1 MIKKSGGADP
11 LVRENIMD
19 QIFCSRNSF
28 YRNPLGSVEEGTTIH
43 LRIKVP
49 LYLKCSKALL
59 IVIDEG
65 KNSKRDNYAMT
76 WGGTADECEI
86 WECDFTPN
94 RMGLYWYT
102 FQLETPDGSR
112 FLVRDFGS
120 NARLD
125 YNIIYSWQ
133 LTCYKKGFE
142 TPDWPSGGVMYQIFP
157 DRFAF
162 SGESKRAG
170 REDRQY
176 HNSWD
181 ELPEWR
187 PNSEG
192 VITNT
197 DFFEGDLKGI
207 TQKLDYLADLG
218 VTCIYLNPIFEA
230 YSNHRYDTGSYEDI
244 DPLLGTQEDFETL
257 CAEAKKKGI
266 RVVNDGVF
274 SHTGSDSKY
283 FNRQGRY
290 KTIGA
295 FNSKESPYFSWY
307 DFNNWPYG
315 YNSWWGFD
323 TLPNTREDDP
333 NYNNYIN
340 GDDGIIRKWIK
351 AGNSGW
357 RLDVADE
364 LPDVF
369 IENLRKAAKAEDKD
383 AIIIGEVWE
392 DASNKESYG
401 SRRKFLLGEQLDT
414 VMNYPFRSA
423 ILEYLKGVDAYHIM
437 EGILCIIENYP
448 RPVIKNLMNFITT
461 HDTERA
467 ITLLAGEPLNGRDRQ
482 FQFSI
487 HMTDEQRGYGLRLMK
502 VAAGLQF
509 TLPGFPCVY
518 YGDEAGVEGYKDPF
532 NRSTYPWG
540 HENKEL
546 LEWHKSLAKFRKES
560 TCFNDGEFKDVFCKG
575 NIMSYVRYDDNCKVL
590 CIFNSSYEPCEA
602 PIPYEFSE
610 GKLAVSTHSDLKIE
624 NNSISMPGI
633 SCVLIKIG
641 K

>member
-1 MIKKSGGADP
+1 
-11 LVRENIMD
+11 MD

-28 YRNPLGSVEEGTTIH
+28 YRNPIGAVEEGTSIH

-49 LYLKCSKALL
+49 LYLKCSKAHL
-59 IVIDEG
+59 IVIDESR
-65 KNSKRDNYAMT
+65 NSKRDNYTML

-86 WECDFTPN
+86 WECDYAPSK
-94 RMGLYWYT
+94 MGLYWYT
-102 FQLETPDGSR
+102 FQLDTADGIR
-112 FLVRDFGS
+112 YLVRDFGS
-120 NARLD
+120 NARID
-125 YNIIYSWQ
+125 YNILYSWQ
-133 LTCYKKGFE
+133 LTCYKKGFD
-142 TPDWPSGGVMYQIFP
+142 TPDWLSGGVMYQIFP
-157 DRFAF
+157 DRFYF

-176 HNSWD
+176 HNSWN
-181 ELPEWR
+181 ECPEWR
-187 PNSEG
+187 PNNEG

-207 TQKLDYLADLG
+207 TQKLDYLSEIG

-230 YSNHRYDTGSYEDI
+230 YSNHRYDTASYEDI
-244 DPLLGTQEDFETL
+244 DPLLGNEEDFKTL
-257 CAEAKKKGI
+257 CAEAKKRGI
-266 RVVNDGVF
+266 KIVNDGVF

-290 KTIGA
+290 KTLGA

-333 NYNNYIN
+333 SYNEYIN
-340 GDDGIIRKWIK
+340 GEKGIIRKWLR

-369 IENLRKAAKAEDKD
+369 IENIRKAVKSENKD
-383 AIIIGEVWE
+383 AILIGEVWE

-401 SRRKFLLGEQLDT
+401 SRRKFLLGEQFDT

-423 ILEYLKGVDAYHIM
+423 ILEYLKGIDAFHIM
-437 EGILCIIENYP
+437 EGILCILENYP

-467 ITLLAGEPLNGRDRQ
+467 ITILAGEPLNGRDRQ
-482 FQFSI
+482 FQFAT
-487 HMTDEQRGYGLRLMK
+487 HMNEEQREFGVRLMK

-532 NRSTYPWG
+532 NRLTYPWG
-540 HENKEL
+540 HENKDL
-546 LEWHKSLAKFRKES
+546 LEWHKALGKFRKENS
-560 TCFNDGEFKDVFCKG
+560 AFNDGEFLSTYCKD
-575 NIMSYVRYDDNCKVL
+575 NIMSYVRYNEEEKIL
-590 CIFNSSYEPCEA
+590 CVFNSGYMNCLVSV
-602 PIPYEFSE
+602 PYEFTS
-610 GKLAVSTHSDLKIE
+610 GKVILSTHEGIDIE
-624 NNSISMPGI
+624 NSSINMPAL
-633 SCVLIKIG
+633 SCVFVKI
-641 K
+641 

>member
-1 MIKKSGGADP
+1 
-11 LVRENIMD
+11 MD
-19 QIFCSRNSF
+19 QIFCSRNTF
-28 YRNPLGSVEEGTTIH
+28 YRSPLGAVEEGTKIH

-49 LYLKCSKALL
+49 LYLKCSKAHLV
-59 IVIDEG
+59 IIDESR
-65 KNSKRDNYAMT
+65 NSKRDNYTML
-76 WGGTADECEI
+76 WGGTTNDESEI

-94 RMGLYWYT
+94 KMGLYWYS
-102 FQLETPDGSR
+102 FQLDTAEGIR
-112 FLVRDFGS
+112 YLVRDFGS
-120 NARLD
+120 VARID
-125 YNIIYSWQ
+125 YNLIFSWQ

-142 TPDWPSGGVMYQIFP
+142 TPDWLGGGVMYQIFP

-162 SGESKRAG
+162 SGESKREG
-170 REDRQY
+170 RGDREY

-181 ELPEWR
+181 EIPEWR
-187 PNSEG
+187 PNREG
-192 VITNT
+192 IITNT

-207 TQKLDYLADLG
+207 TQKLDYLEDLG

-230 YSNHRYDTGSYEDI
+230 YSNHRYDTASYEDI
-244 DPLLGTQEDFETL
+244 DPLLGTEEDFKTL
-257 CAEAKKKGI
+257 CAEAKKRGI
-266 RVVNDGVF
+266 HIINDGVF

-290 KTIGA
+290 NTLGA

-307 DFNNWPYG
+307 DFNNWPFG

-333 NYNNYIN
+333 GYNEYIN
-340 GDDGIIRKWIK
+340 GENGIIRKWIK

-369 IENLRKAAKAEDKD
+369 IENIRKAAKAENKD
-383 AIIIGEVWE
+383 SIVIGEVWE

-401 SRRKFLLGEQLDT
+401 SRRGFLLGNQLDT

-423 ILEYLKGVDAYHIM
+423 ILEYLKGIDAYHIM
-437 EGILCIIENYP
+437 EGILCIMENYP
-448 RPVIKNLMNFITT
+448 RPVIKNLMNFVTT

-467 ITLLAGEPLNGRDRQ
+467 ITLLAGEPLNGRDRA
-482 FQFSI
+482 FQASTK
-487 HMTDEQRGYGLRLMK
+487 MTPEQRGYGLRMMK
-502 VAAGLQF
+502 VAAGLMF

-540 HENKEL
+540 NEDKDL
-546 LEWHKSLAKFRKES
+546 LEWHKALAKVRKEN
-560 TCFNDGEFKDVFCKG
+560 TCFNDGEFMNCFCQE
-575 NIMSYVRYDDNCKVL
+575 NIMSYVREDDKCAVL
-590 CIFNSSYEPCEA
+590 CIFNSSFNDNTAPVPIEFCESK
-602 PIPYEFSE
+602 IILSTHDD
-610 GKLAVSTHSDLKIE
+610 LAVENGSIALPALSCVFFKIE
-624 NNSISMPGI
+624 
-633 SCVLIKIG
+633 K
-641 K
+641 

>member
-1 MIKKSGGADP
+1 
-11 LVRENIMD
+11 MD
-19 QIFCSRNSF
+19 QIFCSRNAY
-28 YRNPLGSVEEGTTIH
+28 YRSPTGAVEEGTSIH
-43 LRIKVP
+43 FRIKVP
-49 LYLKCSKALL
+49 LYIKCSRAHL
-59 IVIDEG
+59 IVIDESR
-65 KNSKRDNYAMT
+65 NSKRDNYTML
-76 WGGTADECEI
+76 WGGTADEAEI
-86 WECDFTPN
+86 WECDFIPH

-102 FQLETPDGSR
+102 FQLDTTDGIR
-112 FLVRDFGS
+112 YLVRDFGS
-120 NARLD
+120 NSRID

-133 LTCYKKGFE
+133 LTCYKKGFR
-142 TPDWPSGGVMYQIFP
+142 TPDWSSGGVMYQIFP
-157 DRFAF
+157 DRFYF
-162 SGESKRAG
+162 SGEDKRKG
-170 REDRQY
+170 REDREY
-176 HNSWD
+176 HKSWD

-187 PNSEG
+187 PNKDG

-207 TQKLDYLADLG
+207 TEKLDYLEELG

-230 YSNHRYDTGSYEDI
+230 YSNHRYDTASYEDI
-244 DPLLGTQEDFETL
+244 DPLLGNEQDFVTL
-257 CAEAKKKGI
+257 CAEAKKRGI
-266 RVVNDGVF
+266 RVINDGVF

-283 FNRQGRY
+283 FNRKGRY

-333 NYNNYIN
+333 GFNEYIN
-340 GDDGIIRKWIK
+340 GKDGIIRKWIK

-369 IENLRKAAKAEDKD
+369 IENLRKAVKAQDEE
-383 AIIIGEVWE
+383 AIVIGEVWE

-401 SRRKFLLGEQLDT
+401 SRRRFLLGDQLDT

-423 ILEYLKGVDAYHIM
+423 VLEYLKGIDAYHIM
-437 EGILCIIENYP
+437 EGILCILENYP

-467 ITLLAGEPLNGRDRQ
+467 ITMLAGEPLNGRNRE
-482 FQFSI
+482 FQFNTK
-487 HMTDEQRGYGLRLMK
+487 MNEEQRSHGIRLMRL
-502 VAAGLQF
+502 AAGLMF
-509 TLPGFPCVY
+509 TLPGFPCIY

-540 HENKEL
+540 KEDKTL
-546 LEWHKSLAKFRKES
+546 LEWHKSLAKLRRRNS
-560 TCFNDGEFKDVFCKG
+560 CFNDGEFKDAYCKD
-575 NIMSYVRYDDNCKVL
+575 NIMSYIRYDTECKMFCL
-590 CIFNSSYEPCEA
+590 FNSGYNNVDA
-602 PIPYEFSE
+602 PVPYEFTMGE
-610 GKLAVSTHSDLKIE
+610 IMLSTHDDIAVE
-624 NNSISMPGI
+624 NNSIAMPPL
-633 SCVLIKIG
+633 SCVFIKILND
-641 K
+641 

>member
-1 MIKKSGGADP
+1 MREDNYGSNILFKK
-11 LVRENIMD
+11 L
-19 QIFCSRNSF
+19 F
-28 YRNPLGSVEEGTTIH
+28 YRNPAGAVEEGTSIH

-49 LYLKCSKALL
+49 LYLKCSKAHL
-59 IVIDEG
+59 IVIDESR
-65 KNSKRDNYAMT
+65 NSKRDNYTML

-86 WECDFTPN
+86 WECDFIPSK
-94 RMGLYWYT
+94 MGLYWYT
-102 FQLETPDGSR
+102 FQLDTAEGIR
-112 FLVRDFGS
+112 YLVRDFGS
-120 NARLD
+120 NARID
-125 YNIIYSWQ
+125 YNILYSWQ
-133 LTCYKKGFE
+133 LTCYKKGFD
-142 TPDWPSGGVMYQIFP
+142 TPKWASGGVMYQIFP
-157 DRFAF
+157 DRFYF
-162 SGESKRAG
+162 SGENKRAG

-176 HNSWD
+176 HNSWN

-187 PNSEG
+187 PNNEG

-207 TQKLDYLADLG
+207 TQKLDYLEELG

-230 YSNHRYDTGSYEDI
+230 YSNHRYDTASYEDI
-244 DPLLGTQEDFETL
+244 DPLLGTEEDFRTL
-257 CAEAKKKGI
+257 CAEAKKRGI

-290 KTIGA
+290 KTLGA
-295 FNSKESPYFSWY
+295 FNSKESPYYSWY

-323 TLPNTREDDP
+323 TLPNTKEDDP
-333 NYNNYIN
+333 SYNEFIN
-340 GDDGIIRKWIK
+340 GENGIIRKWIK

-369 IENLRKAAKAEDKD
+369 IENIRKAVKAEDED
-383 AIIIGEVWE
+383 AIVIGEVWE

-401 SRRKFLLGEQLDT
+401 SRRRFLLGEQLDT
-414 VMNYPFRSA
+414 VMNYPFRGA
-423 ILEYLKGVDAYHIM
+423 ILEYLKGIDAFHIM
-437 EGILCIIENYP
+437 EGILCILENYP
-448 RPVIKNLMNFITT
+448 RPVIRNLMNFITT

-467 ITLLAGEPLNGRDRQ
+467 ITILAGEPLNGRDRQ
-482 FQFSI
+482 FQYST
-487 HMTDEQRGYGLRLMK
+487 HMSPEQRGLGLRLMK

-540 HENKEL
+540 YEDKDL
-546 LEWHKSLAKFRKES
+546 LEWHKALARFRKDNS
-560 TCFNDGEFKDVFCKG
+560 AFNDGEFMSTYCKD
-575 NIMSYVRYDDNCKVL
+575 NIMSYVRYNEEEKIL
-590 CIFNSSYEPCEA
+590 CIFNSSYNGSLVS
-602 PIPYEFSE
+602 IPYEFAT
-610 GKLAVSTHSDLKIE
+610 GRIVLSTHEGIYFD
-624 NNSISMPGI
+624 NSSVDMPPL
-633 SCVLIKIG
+633 SCVFIKI
-641 K
+641 